1 MMQKKKLRELV
12 KGDEF
17 TINNVTSSFTIVS
30 SFTITEIHPDFI
42 YVNVNCSDGTTDA
55 FDISWFDE
63 YVYVINKKVYPQ
75 RKERKCT

>member
-17 TINNVTSSFTIVS
+17 TINNVTSSFTI
-30 SFTITEIHPDFI
+30 TEIHPDFI
-42 YVNVNCSDGTTDA
+42 CVNVNCSNDTKGA
-55 FDISWFDE
+55 FHEEWFDE